1 MVEERS
7 TCRASWV
14 VGGGVEGVVDNV
26 GGVVDA
32 LASLVLVEE
41 ESALGGGVESV
52 VGSVVLGG
60 KEVVVVM
67 CSGKEVVE
75 ERHMGSL
82 RWFLMA
88 S

>member
-1 MVEERS
+1 M
-7 TCRASWV
+7 
-14 VGGGVEGVVDNV
+14 EGVVDNVGGVV

>member
-1 MVEERS
+1 M
-7 TCRASWV
+7 
-14 VGGGVEGVVDNV
+14 EGVVDNV
-26 GGVVDA
+26 GGVGDA
-32 LASLVLVEE
+32 LASLVPVEE
-41 ESALGGGVESV
+41 ESALDGGVESV

>member
-1 MVEERS
+1 M
-7 TCRASWV
+7 
-14 VGGGVEGVVDNV
+14 GGGVEGVVDNV
-26 GGVVDA
+26 GGVGDA
-32 LASLVLVEE
+32 LD
-41 ESALGGGVESV
+41 GGVESV